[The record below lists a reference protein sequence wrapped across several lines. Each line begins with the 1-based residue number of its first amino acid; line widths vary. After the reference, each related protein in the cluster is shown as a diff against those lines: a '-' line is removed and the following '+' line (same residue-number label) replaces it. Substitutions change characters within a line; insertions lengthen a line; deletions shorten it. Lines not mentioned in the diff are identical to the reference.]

1 VVSRADRKAKK
12 AAEKA
17 KKRRGG
23 FIIGALIGGVVAL
36 LAAPKTGKETREQLK
51 SAVGGDGG
59 FDFKKQ
65 ADRLKDA
72 VGAGKESAADQSEA
86 LKRKIEE
93 TRARLREQMDE
104 GE

>member
-1 VVSRADRKAKK
+1 MEKKAAKK
-12 AAEKA
+12 AA

-23 FIIGALIGGVVAL
+23 FIIGALVGGVVAL

-51 SAVGGDGG
+51 SAVGGEGG
-59 FDFKKQ
+59 FDFKSQ
-65 ADRLKDA
+65 ADRFKEA
-72 VGAGKESAADQSEA
+72 VGAGKESAADQSEV

-104 GE
+104 VE

>member
-1 VVSRADRKAKK
+1 MSKADRKSKK
-12 AAEKA
+12 K
-17 KKRRGG
+17 RGG
-23 FIIGALIGGVVAL
+23 FVIGALIGGVVAL

-51 SAVGGDGG
+51 SAMGGGG
-59 FDFKKQ
+59 FDFKGQ
-65 ADRLKDA
+65 ADKLKDA

-104 GE
+104 VE